1 MAATSWLS
9 SVWASAGYPKPQ
21 MINRRKGR
29 PARCMRTCTSVD
41 WLYRYLPRFGSCDL
55 KQLTTS
61 LVFFPFMRSQ
71 LSVTFGQ
78 GTIHAISKKKLSAQ
92 RNIALHCDPPSI
104 TTQWSWPSDIVQ
116 PWCTCP
122 DLGVH
127 GRPRHSKVRHVH
139 IISV

>member
-1 MAATSWLS
+1 MALLCMGKRWIPETTDDKSEEG
-9 SVWASAGYPKPQ
+9 ASCKMYADMHFGGLA
-21 MINRRKGR
+21 I
-29 PARCMRTCTSVD
+29 
-41 WLYRYLPRFGSCDL
+41 YLPRFGSCDL